1 MAYLLAATVCMALS
15 FGLIGSVLADMPAG
29 EAAFIRLLVAA
40 LVFLPFARGVE
51 WRKQWRAA
59 LAGVVQFG
67 AMHLLFLHAF
77 RYLQGSEAALLT
89 AATPAYV
96 ALAACMFGARFRAVH
111 LLCITLAVAGAALAV
126 WQRLPWQDILAGV
139 LLMEGANICFALGQV
154 LWKRRVDDSR
164 CMGSAYAAAALAVL
178 PFCLAGDI
186 CMPTPHQW
194 LALLYLG
201 AMPTGLGFWLWNRGA
216 SRVGYTQLAVMNNA
230 KIPAA
235 VLFSLLLFG
244 EKVSPLPFTAGC
256 IMVLAAICI
265 SAWKCRQNTP

>member
-15 FGLIGSVLADMPAG
+15 FGLIGSQLAGMPAG
-29 EAAFIRLLVAA
+29 QVAFIRLLIAA
-40 LVFLPFARGVE
+40 LVFLPFARGAG
-51 WRKQWRAA
+51 RALHWRAA
-59 LAGVVQFG
+59 LVGAVQFG
-67 AMHLLFLHAF
+67 AMYLLFIHAF

-96 ALAACMFGARFRAVH
+96 ALAACIFGARFRLVH
-111 LLCITLAVAGAALAV
+111 LLCIMLAVAGAALAV
-126 WQRLPWQDILAGV
+126 WQRLPWQDIMAGV
-139 LLMEGANICFALGQV
+139 LLMEGANLCFALGQV

-164 CMGSAYAAAALAVL
+164 CMGTAYAAAALAVL
-178 PFCLAGDI
+178 PFCLCGGTCA
-186 CMPTPHQW
+186 PTTQQW

-201 AMPTGLGFWLWNRGA
+201 AVPTGLGFWLWNRGA